1 MAVTEANV
9 SILKSIRIDSL
20 WPEGNPIII
29 LDFLKK
35 TKLVLN
41 EDLFQFGSLKYS
53 SLV

>member
-20 WPEGNPIII
+20 WPQGNPIII
-29 LDFLKK
+29 LIFLKK
-35 TKLVLN
+35 TKAVLN

-53 SLV
+53 SSV